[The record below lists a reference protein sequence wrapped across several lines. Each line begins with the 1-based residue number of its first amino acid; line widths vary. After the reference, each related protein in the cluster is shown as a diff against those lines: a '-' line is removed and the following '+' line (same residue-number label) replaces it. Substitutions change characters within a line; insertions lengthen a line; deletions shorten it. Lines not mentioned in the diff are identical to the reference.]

1 MFCTQCGANNADTA
15 AVCVQ
20 CGRNL
25 QAGAPPPPVQPTSIT
40 PSYGMPAT
48 PPPTGIALP
57 PGTAVQNYLVFA
69 ILATVFCCLP
79 TGIPAIVYAAQVNS
93 KLQAGDLAGAQTAS
107 NNAKMWCWI
116 SFGLGLG
123 ITALYAILIMAGVLS
138 GLRQH

>member
-25 QAGAPPPPVQPTSIT
+25 Q
-40 PSYGMPAT
+40 PAT
-48 PPPTGIALP
+48 PTTPLQATGVVLP
-57 PGTAVQNYLVFA
+57 PGATVQNYLVFA

-79 TGIPAIVYAAQVNS
+79 AGIPAIVYAAQVNG
-93 KLQAGDLAGAQTAS
+93 KLQAGDLAGAQVAS

-116 SFGLGLG
+116 SLGLGLG
-123 ITALYAILIMAGVLS
+123 IIALYAIMIMVGILS
-138 GLRQH
+138 RIHQH